1 MKKLV
6 VPGELL
12 FPYEQ
17 KGDFYY
23 SEGGKTYSSV
33 VGIFDTDK
41 KILTPLESVYIPK
54 PMHKVIGIVTEVRFV
69 NYIIDINSPFEGM
82 ALSKFLRFDLSIGD
96 IAEATVKNIESGG
109 VAILENVRRLVGGK
123 LIEIK
128 PSKIPRVIGKDGSMQ
143 KIIEENTKT
152 KMVIGLNGRIWI
164 KGENIAKATKAI
176 RKIEKEAHTSGLTER
191 IIKLL
196 KE

>member
-12 FPYEQ
+12 FLYEQ

-41 KILTPLESVYIPK
+41 KVLTPLESVYIPK

-82 ALSKFLRFDLSIGD
+82 VLSKFLRFDLNIGD
-96 IAEATVKNIESGG
+96 IVEATVKNVESGG
-109 VAILENVRRLVGGK
+109 VVILENVRRLVGGR

-128 PSKIPRVIGKDGSMQ
+128 PSKIPRVIGKNASMQ

-152 KMVIGLNGRIWI
+152 KMIIGLNGRIWI

-191 IIKLL
+191 ILKLL

>member
-1 MKKLV
+1 MKKIV
-6 VPGELL
+6 APGELL

-23 SEGGKTYSSV
+23 CEGGKTYSSV

-41 KILTPLESVYIPK
+41 KTLTPLESVYIPK
-54 PMHKVIGIVTEVRFV
+54 PMHKVIGIVTEIRFV
-69 NYIIDINSPFEGM
+69 NYLVDINSPFEGII
-82 ALSKFLRFDLSIGD
+82 LSKFLKFDLNIGD
-96 IAEATVKNIESGG
+96 IVEANVKNIETGG
-109 VAILENVRRLVGGK
+109 IVLLEKVKRLVGGK

-128 PSKIPRVIGKDGSMQ
+128 PSKIPRVIGKNGSMQ
-143 KIIEENTKT
+143 KVIEENTKT
-152 KMVIGLNGRIWI
+152 KMIIGLNGRIWI

-191 IIKLL
+191 IVKLL

>member
-6 VPGELL
+6 IPGELL

-23 SEGGKTYSSV
+23 CEEGKTYSSV

-54 PMHKVIGIVTEVRFV
+54 PMHKVIGIVTEARFV
-69 NYIIDINSPFEGM
+69 SYMVDINSPFEGM
-82 ALSKFLRFDLSIGD
+82 ILSKFLRFDLSIGD
-96 IAEATVKNIESGG
+96 IVEATVKNVESDGI
-109 VAILENVRRLVGGK
+109 VVLENVKRLIGGK

-128 PSKIPRVIGKDGSMQ
+128 PSKVPRVIGKDGSMQ
-143 KIIEENTKT
+143 KVIEENTKT
-152 KMVIGLNGRIWI
+152 KMEIGLNGRIWI

-191 IIKLL
+191 IAKFL

>member
-152 KMVIGLNGRIWI
+152 KMIIGLNGRIWI

>member
-12 FPYEQ
+12 FLYEQ

-41 KILTPLESVYIPK
+41 KVLTPLESVYIPK

-82 ALSKFLRFDLSIGD
+82 ALSKFLRFDLNIGD
-96 IAEATVKNIESGG
+96 IVEATVKNVESGG
-109 VAILENVRRLVGGK
+109 VVVLENVRRLVGGK

-128 PSKIPRVIGKDGSMQ
+128 PSKIPRVIGKNASMQ
-143 KIIEENTKT
+143 KVIEENTKT
-152 KMVIGLNGRIWI
+152 KMIIGLNGRIWI